1 MAGFT
6 NYLEDKIIN
15 HLFGDATGVGQADN
29 YVAPTT
35 WYVGL
40 QTASPSDSAG
50 GTEVSGGGYARQS
63 VAWSLQTGG
72 VAQASNTSA
81 LTWDAATTDW
91 GQVTHAG
98 VYDAATSGNLIA
110 YETLTKADFSTANP
124 KTVNTGDIFKIDSA
138 NLKIQLD

>member
-15 HLFGDATGVGQADN
+15 HLFGDATGTSGADH
-29 YVAPTT
+29 YTAPTT

-63 VAWSLQTGG
+63 VAWTLTSGG

-81 LTWDAATTDW
+81 ITFPTATTDW
-91 GQVTHAG
+91 GTVTHAG
-98 VYDAATSGNLIA
+98 IYDAATSGNLVA

-124 KTVNTGDIFKIDSA
+124 KTVNTGDIMKLDSA
-138 NLKIQLD
+138 NIKLTLD